1 MSTDHLIDPV
11 ATDLA
16 EAVMAVLSGTTVA
29 KAASAINTLPADLAH
44 AVELYQSAG
53 REALRTH
60 VAERDWYQLN
70 VEYPDTADVAAAHLG
85 QRLDALHEL
94 VGAWWFIRKRPG
106 LRLRLRPRA
115 ATTTDMRAAVN
126 TALND
131 LATSGVISRWGPAI
145 YEPETAAFGGPTGME
160 IAHELFCADSS
171 HILTYLRQQE
181 PGVGRKEV
189 SMLLLGTMLSTC
201 LDRFERGDV
210 WQRVAELRPLPAPP
224 PPARLEALTEKIR
237 PLVASPLSPITPA
250 GPLAFAAPW
259 ADDFRRAGQALYEAA
274 TAEHLTRG
282 IRHIFVHHVI
292 FHWNRL
298 GLPATTQGVLSRAA
312 CEALLPTGNRP

>member
-1 MSTDHLIDPV
+1 MSTDHLIDPTT
-11 ATDLA
+11 ADLSA
-16 EAVMAVLSGTTVA
+16 AVLAVLSGTPVA
-29 KAASAINTLPADLAH
+29 MAASAINTFPAKLAD
-44 AVELYQSAG
+44 AVELYHRAG
-53 REALRTH
+53 REALHTH
-60 VAERDWYQLN
+60 VAGHDWYQLN
-70 VEYPDTADVAAAHLG
+70 VEYPNTADLAADHLG
-85 QRLDALHEL
+85 RRLDCLHEL

-126 TALND
+126 ATLND
-131 LATSGVISRWGPAI
+131 LATSGLISRWGPAI
-145 YEPETAAFGGPTGME
+145 YEPETAAFGGPAGMD

-171 HILTYLRQQE
+171 HIVTYLRQQE

-224 PPARLEALTEKIR
+224 APAQLEALAEKIR

-259 ADDFRRAGQALYEAA
+259 ADNFRRAGQALYEAA
-274 TAEHLTRG
+274 TGGHLTRG

-298 GLPATTQGVLSRAA
+298 GLPATTQGILSRAA